1 MDISK
6 CIYSWLTTSRCQ
18 VPFLFQHIDMVDATV
33 HVQFCHIIR
42 NIGNSQLNVMAKDE
56 SEWVKVCRLTFY
68 IEYWTVLS
76 ISFFTFYTSFKQ
88 LETEGKICKW
98 EKLRKVGH
106 GDWRDWAV
114 YLTGLECYCSA
125 TGFTQ
130 SSTSL
135 ALLPVLGVCLV
146 RPRRK
151 CVERRVACESGSDSG
166 SSSGSVRASRG
177 SWGSWSSASSVEG
190 DKDPD
195 APHHRT
201 HHCTTSARKSM
212 NALLQY
218 AHSHHIHTLHYIQH
232 THTQAHFYLYTEY
245 TKHDALSIT

>member
-1 MDISK
+1 MS
-6 CIYSWLTTSRCQ
+6 
-18 VPFLFQHIDMVDATV
+18 VVF
-33 HVQFCHIIR
+33 
-42 NIGNSQLNVMAKDE
+42 
-56 SEWVKVCRLTFY
+56 
-68 IEYWTVLS
+68 
-76 ISFFTFYTSFKQ
+76 
-88 LETEGKICKW
+88 
-98 EKLRKVGH
+98 
-106 GDWRDWAV
+106 DWPWSVTA
-114 YLTGLECYCSA
+114 SA

-218 AHSHHIHTLHYIQH
+218 ARSH
-232 THTQAHFYLYTEY
+232 THTHTALYTTHTHTHKHTFIY
-245 TKHDALSIT
+245 TQSIQYMMLFP